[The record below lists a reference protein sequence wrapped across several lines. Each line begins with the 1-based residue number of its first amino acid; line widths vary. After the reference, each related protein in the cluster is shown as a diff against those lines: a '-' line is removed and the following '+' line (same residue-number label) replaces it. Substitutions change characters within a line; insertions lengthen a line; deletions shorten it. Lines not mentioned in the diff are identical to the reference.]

1 MLKQFDWK
9 SFDRLNSVLS
19 SNVCTGLARL
29 LPKEQK
35 KNNKFP
41 VAGNGI
47 AHGVKSMCWYNCRL
61 IARLCTVFAVMAI
74 RVLSRCRIS
83 RNRPNYNTSKPE
95 NMLIP
100 GLTLCLAAFI
110 GLNAGTA
117 LAEEESKPVVNIE
130 QLKKKAVESDKN
142 ILRRVQEPDDDA
154 GTKGYLVGDTGHF
167 PGDFDNLTRL
177 MESHQNPLSAITP
190 DWLDLAIEH
199 RTRYEAFDHGFT
211 SAIPDSSDNQQ
222 IHQRTRFL
230 FEINRKDPLSFTFEL
245 TDMRAPLAEYG
256 QAGSPVF
263 ANHFDFTQLHID
275 MKTENFFRTGLPGKL
290 EVGRMV
296 MDFGEGRLIAGH
308 RFGTLTP
315 TFDGVQ
321 LTVGS
326 EIKGWGLRMFGTS
339 PVNRKATELDDF
351 SPVTFFSGAQITNRD
366 IAWANVDMYFFQ
378 LNEGNKLRK
387 RNISTPGFRLFS
399 QPTPGYFDYEIES
412 MYQFGE
418 VNEAHYFAHRH
429 HGEIGY
435 SFNTSMPL
443 RLIYLVDYA
452 SGDPDPNKNFDFLFA
467 KRRVEYG
474 PTGILGVFF
483 PSNIFSPAGI
493 RMTLS
498 PTPTVSFMMSHR
510 AFWLAEKKGAFVG
523 TGLQDT
529 TGQAGSF
536 IGNLFDLNLRWNP
549 KFSYWKRMSFDI
561 GYTHLFKGNYFD
573 KVPDGPGS
581 RDTNYGYTQVTFK
594 F

>member
-1 MLKQFDWK
+1 MSEKFDF
-9 SFDRLNSVLS
+9 SAIDHLNGQLSPVPIRIQPVHSHALSGSIERGSHKPEVLS
-19 SNVCTGLARL
+19 
-29 LPKEQK
+29 
-35 KNNKFP
+35 
-41 VAGNGI
+41 I
-47 AHGVKSMCWYNCRL
+47 A
-61 IARLCTVFAVMAI
+61 
-74 RVLSRCRIS
+74 
-83 RNRPNYNTSKPE
+83 
-95 NMLIP
+95 
-100 GLTLCLAAFI
+100 GLTACLTALVC
-110 GLNAGTA
+110 LNAGTA
-117 LAEEESKPVVNIE
+117 IAEEKEQTVVGME
-130 QLKKKAVESDKN
+130 QLKKMAIETQKPVP
-142 ILRRVQEPDDDA
+142 R
-154 GTKGYLVGDTGHF
+154 GTKTPVNNGAPKSYVIGDTGHF

-177 MESHQNPLSAITP
+177 METHQTPLSAYTP

-199 RTRYEAFDHGFT
+199 RTRYEAYDHGFT
-211 SAIPDSSDNQQ
+211 SAIPDGSDNQQ

-230 FEINRKDPLSFTFEL
+230 FEINRKEPLSFTFEL
-245 TDMRAPLAEYG
+245 TDIRAPLAEYG

-275 MKTENFFRTGLPGKL
+275 MKTENFFRTGLPGKI

-326 EIKGWGLRMFGTS
+326 ENKGWGLRVFGTS
-339 PVNRKATELDDF
+339 PVNRRATELDDF
-351 SPVTFFSGAQITNRD
+351 SPVTFFSGAQITNRN
-366 IAWANVDMYFFQ
+366 IPWANVDAYFFQ

-387 RNISTPGFRLFS
+387 RNISTPGFRIFS
-399 QPTPGYFDYEIES
+399 KPTPGYFDYEIES

-418 VNEAHYFAHRH
+418 VDNVNYFAHRH

-435 SFNTSMPL
+435 SFNTAMPL

-452 SGDPDPNKNFDFLFA
+452 SGDRDPNKNFDFLFA
-467 KRRVEYG
+467 KRRVEFG

-498 PTPTVSFMMSHR
+498 PTPTVSLMMSHR
-510 AFWLAEKKGAFVG
+510 AFWLAEKQGVFVG
-523 TGLQDT
+523 TGMQDPS
-529 TGQAGSF
+529 GQAGSF
-536 IGNLFDLNLRWNP
+536 LGNLFDFNLRWNP
-549 KFSYWKRMSFDI
+549 TFSYWKRMSFDI
-561 GYTHLFKGNYFD
+561 GYTHLFKSDYFD
-573 KVPDGPGS
+573 KTANGAGS

>member
-1 MLKQFDWK
+1 MSEKFDF
-9 SFDRLNSVLS
+9 SATDHLNGRLS
-19 SNVCTGLARL
+19 
-29 LPKEQK
+29 
-35 KNNKFP
+35 P
-41 VAGNGI
+41 VTVRTHPLHNHAFAGPI
-47 AHGVKSMCWYNCRL
+47 ERRSH
-61 IARLCTVFAVMAI
+61 
-74 RVLSRCRIS
+74 
-83 RNRPNYNTSKPE
+83 KPE
-95 NMLIP
+95 ALSIA
-100 GLTLCLAAFI
+100 GLTACLTALVC
-110 GLNAGTA
+110 LNAGTA
-117 LAEEESKPVVNIE
+117 IAEEKERTVVEME
-130 QLKKKAVESDKN
+130 QLKKMAIETKKSVP
-142 ILRRVQEPDDDA
+142 R
-154 GTKGYLVGDTGHF
+154 GTKTPVNNGTPKSYVIGDTGHF

-177 MESHQNPLSAITP
+177 METHQTPLSAYTP

-199 RTRYEAFDHGFT
+199 RTRYEAYDHGFT

-230 FEINRKDPLSFTFEL
+230 FEINRKEPLSFTFEL

-275 MKTENFFRTGLPGKL
+275 MKTENFFRTGLPGKI

-326 EIKGWGLRMFGTS
+326 ENKGWGLRVFGTS
-339 PVNRKATELDDF
+339 PVNRRATELDDF

-366 IAWANVDMYFFQ
+366 IPWANVDAYFFQ

-387 RNISTPGFRLFS
+387 RNISTPGFRIFS
-399 QPTPGYFDYEIES
+399 KPTPGYFDYEIES

-418 VNEAHYFAHRH
+418 VDNVNYFAHRH

-435 SFNTSMPL
+435 SFNTAMPL

-452 SGDPDPNKNFDFLFA
+452 SGDRDPNKNFDFLFA
-467 KRRVEYG
+467 KRRVEFG

-498 PTPTVSFMMSHR
+498 PTPTVSLMVSHR
-510 AFWLAEKKGAFVG
+510 AFWLAEKQGAFVG
-523 TGLQDT
+523 TGMQDPS
-529 TGQAGSF
+529 GQTGSF
-536 IGNLFDLNLRWNP
+536 LGNLFDFNLRWNP
-549 KFSYWKRMSFDI
+549 TFSYWKRMSFDI
-561 GYTHLFKGNYFD
+561 GYTHLFKSDYFD
-573 KVPDGPGS
+573 KTANGAGS

>member
-1 MLKQFDWK
+1 MSEK
-9 SFDRLNSVLS
+9 SDCNVTSYLTGRLSPVAVKVLS
-19 SNVCTGLARL
+19 LRSNAHNDPIGRRL
-29 LPKEQK
+29 HKLETTSMASLTAC
-35 KNNKFP
+35 F
-41 VAGNGI
+41 VAFTCLG
-47 AHGVKSMCWYNCRL
+47 AD
-61 IARLCTVFAVMAI
+61 TAI
-74 RVLSRCRIS
+74 
-83 RNRPNYNTSKPE
+83 
-95 NMLIP
+95 
-100 GLTLCLAAFI
+100 
-110 GLNAGTA
+110 
-117 LAEEESKPVVNIE
+117 AEEKKRTTVVKME
-130 QLKKKAVESDKN
+130 QLKKIAVETKKPAP
-142 ILRRVQEPDDDA
+142 R
-154 GTKGYLVGDTGHF
+154 GTKEPINNGVPKSYVIGDTGHF

-177 MESHQNPLSAITP
+177 METHQTPLSAYTP

-199 RTRYEAFDHGFT
+199 RTRYEAYDHGFT
-211 SAIPDSSDNQQ
+211 SAIPDGSDNQQ

-230 FEINRKDPLSFTFEL
+230 FEINRKEPLSFTFEL

-275 MKTENFFRTGLPGKL
+275 MKTENFFRTGLPGKI

-326 EIKGWGLRMFGTS
+326 ENKGWGLRVFGTS
-339 PVNRKATELDDF
+339 PVNRRATELDDF

-366 IAWANVDMYFFQ
+366 LAWANVDAYFFQ
-378 LNEGNKLRK
+378 LNEGSKLRK

-399 QPTPGYFDYEIES
+399 KPTPGYFDYEIES

-418 VNEAHYFAHRH
+418 VDNVNYFAHRH

-435 SFNTSMPL
+435 SFKTSMPL

-452 SGDPDPNKNFDFLFA
+452 SGDRDPNKNFDFLFA

-498 PTPTVSFMMSHR
+498 PTPTVSLMMSHR
-510 AFWLAEKKGAFVG
+510 AFWLAEKQGAFVG
-523 TGLQDT
+523 TGMQDPS
-529 TGQAGSF
+529 GQAGSF
-536 IGNLFDLNLRWNP
+536 LGNLFDFNLRWNP
-549 KFSYWKRMSFDI
+549 TFSYWKRMSFDI
-561 GYTHLFKGNYFD
+561 GFTHLFKGNYFD
-573 KVPDGPGS
+573 KVPNGAGS